1 MNITVTLIAQMIAF
15 GAFVWFC
22 MKFVWPPI
30 VKALADR
37 QQNIA
42 DGLAAAEKGRHEH
55 QLAEKRATE
64 VLHEARGKYN
74 EILAMAEKRATEI
87 VEEAKGQAKVEAE
100 RVMISARADIEQERN
115 QAREKLRA
123 AVADLAVQAAG
134 QILRKEVDRS
144 AHARMLDEFSTQL

>member
-1 MNITVTLIAQMIAF
+1 MNITATLIAQSIAF
-15 GAFVWFC
+15 ALFVWFC

-30 VKALADR
+30 VKALAER

-64 VLHEARGKYN
+64 VLHEARGKAN
-74 EILAMAEKRATEI
+74 EVIAMAEKRAAEI
-87 VEEAKGQAKVEAE
+87 VDEAKGQARVEAE
-100 RVMISARADIEQERN
+100 RVMVGARADIEQERN

-134 QILRKEVDRS
+134 QILRKEIDRS
-144 AHARMLDEFSTQL
+144 AHAKLLDDFSARL